1 MGLFDRFLK
10 WKKEEPKQETQPD
23 VTHQQ
28 VKYQEEH
35 SEPTDEVRQSSHA
48 VVQADIQQ
56 RDTNGQEEKKQ
67 SDTPQGVEV
76 SNEQNNL
83 ADEEVQVQEHTTLV
97 DEPTEEKREE
107 AEQLETL
114 LPHVEEASHEM
125 EVSVSTYEKAMEK
138 PRKTLLS
145 GLSGLMKR
153 FNQIDEEYFEEL
165 EDILIMADIGLPTV
179 QYLIGQ
185 LEDVARRQKDAT
197 PGTLTPILIEEMER
211 IYLNNIAETTS
222 DITMKDGLNVML
234 FIGVNGAGKTTTIAK
249 MAYKLKQE
257 GKKVLV
263 AAGDTFRAGA
273 VDQLAV
279 WADRVD
285 VDIVK
290 SHTGGDAAAIIFDG
304 IKKAKAEHY
313 DVLLCDTAGRLQNK
327 VNLMNEL
334 DKIYRIIQREIPD
347 APHETLL
354 VIDGTTGQNGLSQA
368 KEFAKVAPITGTV
381 VTKLDGSAK
390 GGIVL
395 AIAHEL
401 HIPVKLVGLGE
412 KPELLAQFEIDK
424 YLYGLFADLIKE

>member
-10 WKKEEPKQETQPD
+10 WKKEETIEHEQEK
-23 VTHQQ
+23 VQQ
-28 VKYQEEH
+28 VPTSDDAVESFIDEAPAQAQAIGGSEQERSTSISAQEVILTESVEVQEE
-35 SEPTDEVRQSSHA
+35 E
-48 VVQADIQQ
+48 
-56 RDTNGQEEKKQ
+56 GQEAAQEL
-67 SDTPQGVEV
+67 EV
-76 SNEQNNL
+76 S
-83 ADEEVQVQEHTTLV
+83 AV
-97 DEPTEEKREE
+97 
-107 AEQLETL
+107 
-114 LPHVEEASHEM
+114 
-125 EVSVSTYEKAMEK
+125 TYEKAMEK

-145 GLSGLMKR
+145 GISGLMSR
-153 FNQIDEEYFEEL
+153 FHKVDEEYFEEL

-179 QYLIGQ
+179 QYLIEQ
-185 LEDVARRQKDAT
+185 LEGVARRQSDTT
-197 PGTLTPILIEEMER
+197 PQTLTPILIEEMER
-211 IYLNNIAETTS
+211 IYLNNIQDTTS
-222 DITMKDGLNVML
+222 AIQLQKDDLSVML

-249 MAYKLKQE
+249 MAYQLKQE

-279 WADRVD
+279 WANRVD

-304 IKKAKAEHY
+304 IKKAKAEGY

-334 DKIYRIIQREIPD
+334 DKIYRIIQREIPE

-368 KEFAKVAPITGTV
+368 KEFAKVARITGTV

>member
-10 WKKEEPKQETQPD
+10 WKKDDEIEIEPKEAILKEPEMTQVD
-23 VTHQQ
+23 DLGTI
-28 VKYQEEH
+28 E
-35 SEPTDEVRQSSHA
+35 
-48 VVQADIQQ
+48 I
-56 RDTNGQEEKKQ
+56 EEK
-67 SDTPQGVEV
+67 
-76 SNEQNNL
+76 
-83 ADEEVQVQEHTTLV
+83 
-97 DEPTEEKREE
+97 
-107 AEQLETL
+107 
-114 LPHVEEASHEM
+114 M
-125 EVSVSTYEKAMEK
+125 EVSVATYEKAMEK

-145 GLSGLMKR
+145 GISGLMTR
-153 FNQIDEEYFEEL
+153 FNQIDEDYFEEL

-185 LEDVARRQKDAT
+185 LENVARSQKDST
-197 PGTLTPILIEEMER
+197 PKTLTPILIEEMER
-211 IYLNNIAETTS
+211 IYLNNVADSNS
-222 DITMKDGLNVML
+222 DIQIQDGLSVML

-279 WADRVD
+279 WAHRVD

-334 DKIYRIIQREIPD
+334 DKIYRIIQREIPE

>member
-10 WKKEEPKQETQPD
+10 WKKEEKVEET
-23 VTHQQ
+23 
-28 VKYQEEH
+28 
-35 SEPTDEVRQSSHA
+35 SH
-48 VVQADIQQ
+48 
-56 RDTNGQEEKKQ
+56 
-67 SDTPQGVEV
+67 
-76 SNEQNNL
+76 
-83 ADEEVQVQEHTTLV
+83 VQEHVESLEIEDDSVSNDETITRVESNFDIYEPKTQQVESTPEPLEYVEPCIVEEV
-97 DEPTEEKREE
+97 DEDIEPVVEI
-107 AEQLETL
+107 
-114 LPHVEEASHEM
+114 VEEPNEPVIHIEKPIEKKEM
-125 EVSVSTYEKAMEK
+125 EVSVSTYEQAMEK

-145 GLSGLMKR
+145 GMSGLMKR
-153 FNQIDEEYFEEL
+153 FTAIDEEYFEEL

-179 QYLIGQ
+179 QYLISQ
-185 LEDVARRQKDAT
+185 LEDVARRQKNTT
-197 PGTLTPILIEEMER
+197 PEMLTPILIEEMER
-211 IYLNNIAETTS
+211 IYLNNISETTS
-222 DITMKDGLNVML
+222 EISMKDGLNVML

-249 MAYKLKQE
+249 MAHKLKLE

-304 IKKAKAEHY
+304 IKKAKAENY

-368 KEFAKVAPITGTV
+368 KEFAKVARITGTV

-424 YLYGLFADLIKE
+424 YLYGLFSDLIKE

>member
-10 WKKEEPKQETQPD
+10 WRKEE
-23 VTHQQ
+23 H
-28 VKYQEEH
+28 EE
-35 SEPTDEVRQSSHA
+35 
-48 VVQADIQQ
+48 VVQEQQ
-56 RDTNGQEEKKQ
+56 EKK
-67 SDTPQGVEV
+67 VEI
-76 SNEQNNL
+76 ER
-83 ADEEVQVQEHTTLV
+83 
-97 DEPTEEKREE
+97 DEPQAVEQAKQVTEDAATDAV
-107 AEQLETL
+107 AE
-114 LPHVEEASHEM
+114 SEM
-125 EVSVSTYEKAMEK
+125 EVSATTYEKAMEK

-145 GLSGLMKR
+145 GISGLMSR
-153 FNQIDEEYFEEL
+153 FNKVDAEYFEEL

-179 QYLIGQ
+179 QYLIEQ
-185 LEDVARRQKDAT
+185 LEGVARRQSDTT
-197 PGTLTPILIEEMER
+197 PETLTPILIDEMER
-211 IYLNNIAETTS
+211 IYLNNIQDTS
-222 DITMKDGLNVML
+222 SALQLQENDLSVML

-249 MAYKLKQE
+249 MAYQLKQE

-273 VDQLAV
+273 VDQLAI

-304 IKKAKAEHY
+304 IKKAKAEGY

-334 DKIYRIIQREIPD
+334 DKIYRIIQREIPE

-368 KEFAKVAPITGTV
+368 KEFAKVAHITGTV

-412 KPELLAQFEIDK
+412 KPELLAHFEIDK